1 MNENIENM
9 NKLELFRSYNNQL
22 DENLLPITKEFDE
35 KYVKSINSLTTL
47 ISNFISNS
55 RSYIIALSKVCSTLK
70 NQIHYSQYLINEIN
84 QKKEKYAQLC
94 DRIEMI
100 NNTSKLFDN
109 HLLVMNNNLKIFIS
123 EVKKDFKDIR
133 ELRIKK
139 WNKIKMIKNVRND
152 GVYNKSTSRGK
163 IKKNF
168 LEIQDYYSNDK
179 IYSPHK
185 NENIYN
191 NFIQCSNIQKNN
203 NLLDKQINYRKIHF
217 NQSQENYY
225 PNQNKNMF
233 NKKKS
238 SSVIK
243 EKNSRNKNINLQNSF
258 SSRNNN
264 SSHVKQ
270 TEIPKNSI
278 NKKNYLSTDVNS
290 IELKLAY
297 KVLEFIFIIN
307 NVQLNKI
314 NNNPELKNKIE
325 TLKNNL
331 MNLTNEVINQNKNKK
346 KYKNSNIIN
355 NNFIYNNKENL
366 DIKDEYD
373 LLYSDDREDISLKLN
388 NLYEKIEK
396 LKSKNQDLELLIKIK
411 NKENQKLNKM
421 IHNNQMFQSYQGNN
435 SNRINNKSLDKINIK
450 NSNINNINTYENNN
464 NQFRDNSK
472 MDIALLLNKK
482 IEELSVSLELI
493 KKEKNKLNNDLILK
507 NKTIKE
513 LKEKLNI
520 LLNKNKVKLL
530 NIDQKNKIHIFIKSK
545 KQKNNIDKNYE
556 EYKKKY
562 SKLEKDKDE
571 LEKELEKEKKKN
583 EKIDTNEIIKLHN
596 KISEYKNKLS
606 YYKENYKKQ
615 QTENLINDKNDIIN
629 EKDSSQ
635 DSNDIEIQDNN
646 FDIIK
651 GTSKE
656 DIFDSETNN
665 YNDFKNSNNNEL
677 IKQNKALK
685 QKIIK
690 LQNKIKSNNSN
701 TGIDY
706 EKLINSFTK
715 DIKDKDA
722 KIDYLNK
729 QIEKLKSDIE
739 IKNGKDFNSKN
750 NKNKNFMNEY
760 ESKML
765 FLKEQ
770 NNYFQNTLNSFDDKI
785 KYNEKD
791 IELLKNNISNS
802 IKIEYKITKIQF
814 SLISSEI
821 HIKNMKYSSDNYEIL
836 CDKFFNNFHWF
847 LLINKKDKTTINK
860 DFHKML
866 WAEKSELINIENFN
880 KYTSEAEEENK
891 NIIKYISK
899 LEEKDDMISKL
910 SYKLNQ
916 IEKLNSMEDINLNTG
931 NIKTEKIDTVITKE
945 KYNNL
950 ILTLRKLEDEIKI
963 LKEENNSLKANNIIE
978 SKENENNKFN
988 ENNINNNSQDLDNYN
1003 KFEEKLK
1010 KGEIQMSENMKKII
1024 NNHFNQ
1030 KKEEAKDDSMDN
1042 NYIQSSMKEEEI
1054 QKITEKNEEES
1065 ESAEEESES
1074 SQNQKKD
1081 DLIKETNKNKA
1092 VVILR
1097 KQLGRIT
1104 KLYEE
1109 LEKRLKKIKNAVKK
1123 IFRNIN
1129 IKEKEKDINKL
1140 FEICGFTEEEINE
1153 MLLYRN

>member
-9 NKLELFRSYNNQL
+9 NKLELFRSYNNSL
-22 DENLLPITKEFDE
+22 DDNLLTITKEFDE
-35 KYVKSINSLTTL
+35 KYVKAINGLTTL
-47 ISNFISNS
+47 ISNYISNS

-70 NQIHYSQYLINEIN
+70 NQINYSQFLISEIN
-84 QKKEKYAQLC
+84 QKKEKYSQLY

-123 EVKKDFKDIR
+123 EVKKDFKDIK

-139 WNKIKMIKNVRND
+139 WNKIKVIKNIKND
-152 GVYNKSTSRGK
+152 SIYNKSSSRRK

-185 NENIYN
+185 KENIYN

-203 NLLDKQINYRKIHF
+203 NLLDKQINYRKMHF
-217 NQSQENYY
+217 NQSQENFY

-233 NKKKS
+233 NKKKR

-243 EKNSRNKNINLQNSF
+243 EKNSRNKNNNLQNSF
-258 SSRNNN
+258 SSRNNSN
-264 SSHVKQ
+264 QAKQ
-270 TEIPKNSI
+270 TEILKN
-278 NKKNYLSTDVNS
+278 KNNIKCNLTTDYNST
-290 IELKLAY
+290 ELKLAY

-307 NVQLNKI
+307 NVQLNRI
-314 NNNPELKNKIE
+314 NNNPEIKNKIE

-331 MNLTNEVINQNKNKK
+331 MNLTNEVINQNKNKE
-346 KYKNSNIIN
+346 KYKNNNIIN

-373 LLYSDDREDISLKLN
+373 LLYSDEREDISLKLN

-396 LKSKNQDLELLIKIK
+396 LKVKNQDLELLIKIK

-421 IHNNQMFQSYQGNN
+421 IYNNQMFQSYQGNN

-450 NSNINNINTYENNN
+450 NNNINNINNNYENNN
-464 NQFRDNSK
+464 NPFGDNSK

-482 IEELSVSLELI
+482 IEELNISLELI

-507 NKTIKE
+507 NKAIKE
-513 LKEKLNI
+513 LKEKINI
-520 LLNKNKVKLL
+520 LLNKNKIKVL

-545 KQKNNIDKNYE
+545 KTKNNIDKNYE
-556 EYKKKY
+556 EYKIKY
-562 SKLEKDKDE
+562 SKLEKDKND

-583 EKIDTNEIIKLHN
+583 EKMDTNEIIKLHN

-615 QTENLINDKNDIIN
+615 QAENLINNNKIIN
-629 EKDSSQ
+629 EKESSK
-635 DSNDIEIQDNN
+635 DSNDIDIKENE
-646 FDIIK
+646 FDVIK
-651 GTSKE
+651 ETSKE

-665 YNDFKNSNNNEL
+665 YIDFKTSNNNEL
-677 IKQNKALK
+677 VKQNKILK
-685 QKIIK
+685 QKIAK
-690 LQNKIKSNNSN
+690 LQNKKKSNNSSI
-701 TGIDY
+701 GIDY
-706 EKLINSFTK
+706 EKLINNFTK

-722 KIDYLNK
+722 KIDYLNN
-729 QIEKLKSDIE
+729 QIEKLKSQIE
-739 IKNGKDFNSKN
+739 IKNSKDFNNKN
-750 NKNKNFMNEY
+750 NKGKNIMNEY
-760 ESKML
+760 ESKMH

-814 SLISSEI
+814 CLVSNKINL
-821 HIKNMKYSSDNYEIL
+821 KNTKYSPDKYEIL

-860 DFHKML
+860 DFHKMI
-866 WAEKSELINIENFN
+866 WAEKSELINIDNFN
-880 KYTSEAEEENK
+880 KYTTETEEENK

-916 IEKLNSMEDINLNTG
+916 IEKLNSLEDINSNSG

-950 ILTLRKLEDEIKI
+950 ILNIRKLEEEIKI
-963 LKEENNSLKANNIIE
+963 LREENISLKDNIKLE
-978 SKENENNKFN
+978 SKENCNLNDNN
-988 ENNINNNSQDLDNYN
+988 QDVEDYN

-1010 KGEIQMSENMKKII
+1010 KGEIQMSENMKNII
-1024 NNHFNQ
+1024 KNHFNQ
-1030 KKEEAKDDSMDN
+1030 NKEQPKDDSMDN
-1042 NYIQSSMKEEEI
+1042 NYIQSSIKEEEI

-1065 ESAEEESES
+1065 ESDEEESES
-1074 SQNQKKD
+1074 SQNPKKD
-1081 DLIKETNKNKA
+1081 DLINETNKNKA

-1129 IKEKEKDINKL
+1129 IKEKEKEINKL

-1153 MLLYRN
+1153 MLLYRD

>member
-9 NKLELFRSYNNQL
+9 NKLELFRSYNNSL
-22 DENLLPITKEFDE
+22 DDNLLTITKEFDE
-35 KYVKSINSLTTL
+35 KYVKAINGLTTL
-47 ISNFISNS
+47 ISNYISNS

-70 NQIHYSQYLINEIN
+70 NQINYSQFLISEIN
-84 QKKEKYAQLC
+84 QKKEKYSQLY

-123 EVKKDFKDIR
+123 EVKKDFKDIK

-139 WNKIKMIKNVRND
+139 WNKIKVIRNIKND
-152 GVYNKSTSRGK
+152 SIYNKSSSRGK

-185 NENIYN
+185 KENIYN

-203 NLLDKQINYRKIHF
+203 NLLDKQINYRKMHF
-217 NQSQENYY
+217 NQSQENFY
-225 PNQNKNMF
+225 PNQNKNIF

-243 EKNSRNKNINLQNSF
+243 EKNSRNKNNNLQNSF

-264 SSHVKQ
+264 STHGKQ
-270 TEIPKNSI
+270 AEISKNKYNI
-278 NKKNYLSTDVNS
+278 KKNLTTDYNST
-290 IELKLAY
+290 ELKLAY

-307 NVQLNKI
+307 NLQLNKI

-331 MNLTNEVINQNKNKK
+331 MNLTNEVINQNKNKE
-346 KYKNSNIIN
+346 KYKNNNIIN
-355 NNFIYNNKENL
+355 NNFIYNNKKNL

-373 LLYSDDREDISLKLN
+373 LLYSDQRDDISLKLN

-396 LKSKNQDLELLIKIK
+396 LKVKNQDLELLIKIK

-450 NSNINNINTYENNN
+450 NNNINNINNKYENNTN
-464 NQFRDNSK
+464 PFGENSK

-482 IEELSVSLELI
+482 IEELNISLELI

-513 LKEKLNI
+513 LKEKINI
-520 LLNKNKVKLL
+520 LLNNNKIKVL

-545 KQKNNIDKNYE
+545 KPKNNIDKNFE
-556 EYKKKY
+556 EYKNKY
-562 SKLEKDKDE
+562 SKLEKDKND

-583 EKIDTNEIIKLHN
+583 EKMDTNEIIKLHN
-596 KISEYKNKLS
+596 KISEYKNKIS
-606 YYKENYKKQ
+606 YYKENYKKPQ
-615 QTENLINDKNDIIN
+615 AENLINNNNIIN
-629 EKDSSQ
+629 EKESSN
-635 DSNDIEIQDNN
+635 DSNDIGIKEND
-646 FDIIK
+646 FDVIK
-651 GTSKE
+651 ETSKE

-665 YNDFKNSNNNEL
+665 YIDFKNSGINEL
-677 IKQNKALK
+677 VKQNKILK
-685 QKIIK
+685 QKIVK
-690 LQNKIKSNNSN
+690 LQNKIKSNNSS

-706 EKLINSFTK
+706 EKLINNFTK

-722 KIDYLNK
+722 KIDYLNN
-729 QIEKLKSDIE
+729 QIEKLKSQIE
-739 IKNGKDFNSKN
+739 IKNCKDFNDKN
-750 NKNKNFMNEY
+750 NKGKNIMNEY
-760 ESKML
+760 ESKMM

-814 SLISSEI
+814 CLISNKLNL
-821 HIKNMKYSSDNYEIL
+821 KNTNYSPDKYEIL

-847 LLINKKDKTTINK
+847 LLINKKDKATINK
-860 DFHKML
+860 DFHKMI
-866 WAEKSELINIENFN
+866 WAEKSELINIDNFN
-880 KYTSEAEEENK
+880 KYTSETEEENK

-916 IEKLNSMEDINLNTG
+916 IEKLNSLEDINSNSG

-950 ILTLRKLEDEIKI
+950 ILNIRKLEEEIKI
-963 LKEENNSLKANNIIE
+963 LREENTNLKVNINIE
-978 SKENENNKFN
+978 SKENYNLNGNN
-988 ENNINNNSQDLDNYN
+988 QDVEDYN

-1024 NNHFNQ
+1024 KNHFNQ
-1030 KKEEAKDDSMDN
+1030 NKEQPKDDSMDN
-1042 NYIQSSMKEEEI
+1042 NYIQSSMKEDEI
-1054 QKITEKNEEES
+1054 QKITKKNEEES
-1065 ESAEEESES
+1065 ESEEEESES
-1074 SQNQKKD
+1074 SQNPKKD
-1081 DLIKETNKNKA
+1081 NLINETNKNKA

-1129 IKEKEKDINKL
+1129 IKEKEKEINKL

-1153 MLLYRN
+1153 MLLYRD

>member
-163 IKKNF
+163 IKKNY

-233 NKKKS
+233 NKNKS

-388 NLYEKIEK
+388 SLYEKIEK

-482 IEELSVSLELI
+482 IDELNVSLELI

-545 KQKNNIDKNYE
+545 KPKNNIDKNYE

-615 QTENLINDKNDIIN
+615 QAENLINDKNDIIN

-635 DSNDIEIQDNN
+635 DSNDIDIQDNN

-651 GTSKE
+651 ETSKE

-750 NKNKNFMNEY
+750 NKNKNIMNEY

-802 IKIEYKITKIQF
+802 IKIEYKITRIQF
-814 SLISSEI
+814 SLICSKI
-821 HIKNMKYSSDNYEIL
+821 HIKNMKYSPDAYEIL

-916 IEKLNSMEDINLNTG
+916 IEKLNSLEDINLNTG

-945 KYNNL
+945 KYDNL

-963 LKEENNSLKANNIIE
+963 LKEENNSLKINNIIE

-988 ENNINNNSQDLDNYN
+988 ENNINNNSQDLDDYN